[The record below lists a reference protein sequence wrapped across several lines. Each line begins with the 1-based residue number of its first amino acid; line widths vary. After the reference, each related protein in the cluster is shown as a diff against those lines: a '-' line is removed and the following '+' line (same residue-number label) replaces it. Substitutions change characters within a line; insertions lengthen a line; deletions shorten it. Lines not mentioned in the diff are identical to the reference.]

1 MADQWT
7 ERMHCP
13 DCRKTGVVSLNQGKG
28 DDMPTAAV
36 SDGFKVIN
44 GEYGP
49 IFHCE
54 ACAVQAEQ

>member
-1 MADQWT
+1 
-7 ERMHCP
+7 MHCP